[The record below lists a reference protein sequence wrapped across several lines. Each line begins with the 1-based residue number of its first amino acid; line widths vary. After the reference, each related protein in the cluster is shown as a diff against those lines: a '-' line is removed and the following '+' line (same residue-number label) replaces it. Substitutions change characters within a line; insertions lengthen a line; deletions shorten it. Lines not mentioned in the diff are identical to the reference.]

1 MVSEEEVIPSNLPI
15 LDRANMFILVLSI
28 RVFLL
33 QLLVKRLEWPLRE
46 NQTER
51 ELGGFEDSEFND

>member
-1 MVSEEEVIPSNLPI
+1 MVSEEVIPSNLPI

-33 QLLVKRLEWPLRE
+33 QLLVKRLEWLLRE
-46 NQTER
+46 NQTEK